1 MKDGVSEWAVLAE
14 EAEKEKKWKE
24 ATDFWSQCATDAIG
38 FDIRDEYIAKRN
50 EADRKARKVEA
61 QEWKPT
67 CDQSWL
73 GVKTED

>member
-14 EAEKEKKWKE
+14 EAEKAKDWKL
-24 ATDFWSQCATDAIG
+24 ATDCWANAAVDAMG
-38 FDIRDEYIAKRN
+38 EDIRDEYIAKRN
-50 EADRKARKVEA
+50 EADRKAVKAEA

-67 CDQSWL
+67 ADQSWL